1 MNDAAQA
8 GTGPMKAQ
16 DTEPPVTRWF
26 REHRTPQAGGR
37 PVPELLTS
45 LKSAVA
51 DLDFPM
57 EPASALPVVLPPDLY
72 AEMYDATR
80 HIMYLLRTALLE
92 RAPDGPG
99 RVAALRA
106 EEALYPLFIQGPAEE
121 RYATYMTRPDVVVDA
136 TGPKFLEFNIG
147 GGIGGVIDTALISR
161 AWTSA
166 HGDTNAPFHGFDPLV
181 VRDRMFAEV
190 IHELGVRPAVA
201 VVGSVRDLG
210 GKATPRYYGLQ
221 IDSLRSHGLE
231 AEFFEPEELP
241 DRIGRPD
248 DLKFPVG
255 LRHFTVLEWR
265 ELGIDLGP
273 VRAALDAGCLL
284 LSTQTAYLIANKKVM
299 AWVSEGRP
307 WMTDRD
313 RRAVARYVPWTRVVS
328 DSRSEWRG
336 SSWSLP
342 HLLLKEQENFVMKPA
357 VGMKSK
363 NILVGRECDPERWR
377 IAVEDAMAAE
387 DHVVQEYVESV
398 PYRMAFWDHAAEEL
412 YDGDV
417 YPVFGPYLF
426 GGRPA
431 GCRVRFLPPGR
442 QGVVS
447 INGHGAVPSVAFA
460 AR

>member
-1 MNDAAQA
+1 MSSAPRAR
-8 GTGPMKAQ
+8 TGPRPQ
-16 DTEPPVTRWF
+16 DSPVTRWF
-26 REHRTPQAGGR
+26 RDHRTPQAAGK
-37 PVPELLTS
+37 PVPELLTG
-45 LKSAVA
+45 LESAVA

-57 EPASALPVVLPPDLY
+57 APASALPVVLPPDLY
-72 AEMYDATR
+72 AQMYDATR
-80 HIMYLLRTALLE
+80 HIMLLLRSALLE

-106 EEALYPLFIQGPAEE
+106 EEELYPLFIPGPAEE
-121 RYATYMTRPDVVVDA
+121 RYATHMTRPDVVVDA

-161 AWTSA
+161 AWKSA
-166 HGDTNAPFHGFDPLV
+166 YGDAVFRGFDPLV
-181 VRDRMFAEV
+181 VRNRMFAEV
-190 IHELGVRPAVA
+190 IRDLGVRPAVA

-210 GKATPRYYGLQ
+210 GRATPRYYGLQ
-221 IDSLRSHGLE
+221 IDSLRDHGLE

-241 DRIGRPD
+241 EGIGRPGQ
-248 DLKFPVG
+248 LRYPVG

-265 ELGIDLGP
+265 ELGIRLGP
-273 VRAALDAGCLL
+273 VREALDAGCLL

-313 RRAVARYVPWTRVVS
+313 REAVARYLPWTRVVT
-328 DSRSEWRG
+328 DSRTQWRG
-336 SSWSLP
+336 DSWSLP
-342 HLLLKEQENFVMKPA
+342 ELLLKEQENFVIKPA

-363 NILVGRECDPERWR
+363 NIRVGRDCPPELWQA
-377 IAVEDAMAAE
+377 AVLDAVAAE

-398 PYRMAFWDHAAEEL
+398 PYRMAFWDRTAEEL

-426 GGRPA
+426 GDRPA
-431 GCRVRFLPPGR
+431 GCRVRYLPPGQ

>member
-1 MNDAAQA
+1 MNDAAQPST
-8 GTGPMKAQ
+8 GTTKARA
-16 DTEPPVTRWF
+16 TGTPFTPWF
-26 REHRTPQAGGR
+26 REHHTPQAPGR
-37 PVPELLTS
+37 PVPELLAG

-57 EPASALPVVLPPDLY
+57 EPASALPVVLPADLY
-72 AEMYDATR
+72 AEMYEATR
-80 HIMYLLRTALLE
+80 HIMALLRSALLE

-99 RVAALRA
+99 RVAALGA
-106 EEALYPLFIQGPAEE
+106 EEELYPLFVPGPAEE
-121 RYATYMTRPDVVVDA
+121 RYATCMTRPDVVIDA

-166 HGDTNAPFHGFDPLV
+166 YGGTNAPFRGHDPLV
-181 VRDRMFAEV
+181 VRDRMFAEL
-190 IHELGVRPAVA
+190 IRRLGVRPAVA

-210 GKATPRYYGLQ
+210 GRATPRYYDLQ
-221 IDSLRSHGLE
+221 IDSLRDHGLQ
-231 AEFFEPEELP
+231 AEFFEPEELA
-241 DRIGRPD
+241 DAVGRPG
-248 DLKFPVG
+248 DLRFPVG

-265 ELGIDLGP
+265 ELGIDLAP
-273 VRAALDAGCLL
+273 VRAALDAGCLM

-313 RRAVARYVPWTRVVS
+313 RRTVARYLPWTRVVG
-328 DSRSEWRG
+328 DSRTEWRG
-336 SSWSLP
+336 GDWSLP

-363 NILVGRECDPERWR
+363 NILVGRDCAPERWR
-377 IAVEDAMAAE
+377 VAVEGALAAE
-387 DHVVQEYVESV
+387 DHIVQEYVQSV
-398 PYRMAFWDHAAEEL
+398 PYRMTFWDDAAEQL

-417 YPVFGPYLF
+417 FPVFGPYLF

-431 GCRVRFLPPGR
+431 GCRVRFLPPGP